1 MTETATRPNLAS
13 VSLDDK
19 YQLDRRRFG
28 HVKLASANALPERL
42 HALPSS
48 MIPNRSAAER

>member
-1 MTETATRPNLAS
+1 MTETATRPNLNS